1 MPRQLRYA
9 GRRMAQPAGCF
20 MRREDDR
27 REIRILE
34 PALALARL
42 PQTAPY
48 PASCAAHGRLR

>member
-42 PQTAPY
+42 PRLLLIPPLAPLMG
-48 PASCAAHGRLR
+48 A